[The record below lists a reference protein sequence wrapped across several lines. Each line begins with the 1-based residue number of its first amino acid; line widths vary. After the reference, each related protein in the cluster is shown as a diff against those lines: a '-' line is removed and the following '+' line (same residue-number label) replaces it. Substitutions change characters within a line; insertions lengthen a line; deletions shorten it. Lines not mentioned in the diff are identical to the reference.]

1 MDPKLF
7 IATKAFISHRGKI
20 LILRESGSYVD
31 ASNVGRFDLP
41 GGRLYPGE
49 RYDEALRRE
58 IKEETGMEIT
68 IGRPIAV
75 NEWRPVVRG
84 ELWQI
89 VGIFFGCET
98 DSDDITLSED
108 HDAYKWIDPLTYR
121 DQGLIDNLQPSF
133 EAYVK
138 TLNDQK
144 I

>member
-7 IATKAFISHRGKI
+7 IATKAFISCQGKI

-41 GGRLYPGE
+41 GGRLHPGE

-58 IKEETGMEIT
+58 IKEETELDVT
-68 IGRPIAV
+68 IIRPVAV

-89 VGIFFGCET
+89 VGIFFECES
-98 DSDDITLSED
+98 DSNDVTLSED
-108 HDAYKWIDPLTYR
+108 HDAFLWIDPLTYR
-121 DQGLIDNLQPSF
+121 EQGVIENLYSSF
-133 EAYVK
+133 EAYLK
-138 TLNDQK
+138 MKNS
-144 I
+144 